1 MLIKSQ
7 PEITRNTKGYV
18 VTFQVDEDEADNLY
32 ALANAIQP
40 DKEYEL
46 LIRKRPKKRTTD
58 ANAYAW
64 KLISLIS
71 AEIGLSPIE
80 VYQQQIL
87 DMYSYRDVLIKDSD
101 LNREISDW
109 RQQGIGWLC
118 EVVGPSPLHEGYTW
132 LRKYR
137 GSSSFT
143 TSEMSRFIDNI
154 IFEAKELGIQ
164 TESPSRINALKQEW
178 KHADNRRNE

>member
-1 MLIKSQ
+1 MKITSQ
-7 PEITRNTKGYV
+7 PNVTRSSNGFA
-18 VTFQVDEDEADNLY
+18 VTFNVSEEETDNLY
-32 ALANAIQP
+32 SLLNSIQ
-40 DKEYEL
+40 DGKEYEL
-46 LIRKRPKKRTTD
+46 MIRKRPKRRTTD

-71 AEIGLSPIE
+71 AEIGLTPIE

-87 DMYSYRDVLIKDSD
+87 DMYSYRDVLIKNEDIA
-101 LNREISDW
+101 REITDW
-109 RQQGIGWLC
+109 RKQGIGWLC
-118 EVVGPSPLHEGYTW
+118 EVVGPSPQHEGYSW
-132 LRKYR
+132 LRKFR

-164 TESPSRINALKQEW
+164 TEPHSRISELKQEW
-178 KHADNRRNE
+178 RKPKDSK